1 MSNSLE
7 RVAGKSLL
15 SSKSAS
21 GVAGKGMVAVGST
34 AIVLSV
40 LAAIIP
46 FVGVLGLGVVL
57 IVLGALM
64 WE

>member
-1 MSNSLE
+1 ME
-7 RVAGKSLL
+7 RKVARSVVV
-15 SSKSAS
+15 SKSIS
-21 GVAGKGMVAVGST
+21 GAAGKGMVLAGSG
-34 AIVLSV
+34 AIALSV
-40 LAAIIP
+40 LAALIP